1 MGYIR
6 EGLRHICRKC
16 GGTYIFEETSYICK
30 VGLQVFPFFVSNKP
44 ENKLEDF
51 SYEKIW
57 NMRVLMSLP
66 D

>member
-30 VGLQVFPFFVSNKP
+30 VGLQVFPFFVSNEP
-44 ENKLEDF
+44 ENQLQDF
-51 SYEKIW
+51 SY
-57 NMRVLMSLP
+57 
-66 D
+66 